1 MSDRNVL
8 LRDLAI
14 NTAATS
20 TGALAEVIVR
30 LEQAAAAIDI
40 EAETATIRTGPVENF
55 AASDAVISELEEQI
69 KQQQAALDAARKE
82 EQLQKQHLDKATEYM
97 SKYSATIA
105 ELEEQIG
112 ALNRQVDAQ
121 FTAIEA
127 RDAEN
132 TKLSENVVTLHEE
145 IEERTRELETAKNT
159 LYATRLDLNQA
170 RKDLADTAANRG
182 DHAER
187 ADTLAEKL
195 AAVEAELDD
204 ARAAAEAAE
213 SLAEEH
219 RTHAV
224 EAKRQ
229 LADALGEQKQLA
241 KQAKADAKTIQD
253 LTGQL
258 ADAQQSPMGN
268 TAPVP
273 DAAAEKARALV
284 TRAIRTLT
292 NSGGLYDLEKDDA
305 VIVSLREATSQL
317 TNRPPTDATAPGKEA
332 TE

>member
-1 MSDRNVL
+1 MTSDYRPK
-8 LRDLAI
+8 RSSDLALLGELAARYEREIEFIREGAHKITADYASI
-14 NTAATS
+14 NKGLLEDKKDLREQITAS
-20 TGALAEVIVR
+20 
-30 LEQAAAAIDI
+30 AAAA
-40 EAETATIRTGPVENF
+40 
-55 AASDAVISELEEQI
+55 DAVIEELESQVASLRGEL
-69 KQQQAALDAARKE
+69 ARTSNADEATADAAN
-82 EQLQKQHLDKATEYM
+82 
-97 SKYSATIA
+97 IA
-105 ELEEQIG
+105 ELEDQIG

-132 TKLSENVVTLHEE
+132 TKLSEDIIALQEQ

-159 LYATRLDLNQA
+159 LYATRLDLSQA

-182 DHAER
+182 DHADR

-229 LADALGEQKQLA
+229 HADALGEQKQLA

-305 VIVSLREATSQL
+305 VIVTLREATTQL
-317 TNRPPTDATAPGKEA
+317 TNRPTTDTTAPGKEA
-332 TE
+332 EK